1 MEHEGTMLRK
11 SIVVAGMMALAL
23 STAAQAQDKKAIDK
37 DSAKFVSNAIQTDI
51 AEVDAGQLAQQ
62 KGKSQAIKEYGAMMV
77 KEHAAHKD
85 KVAALAPQFD
95 VKPPTGSSVGQK
107 ATYLKLKVLSG
118 DTFDRS
124 FAKSM
129 VSAHQSAIKMY
140 QAESGKADAAGS
152 LAKETLPDLQRHLE
166 MAQSLVTQTAKK

>member
-1 MEHEGTMLRK
+1 MFKK
-11 SIVVAGMMALAL
+11 SIIAAGLVALAF
-23 STAAQAQDKKAIDK
+23 STAAVAQDKAYDK
-37 DSAKFVSNAIQTDI
+37 DSAKFVSSAIQTDI

-85 KVAALAPQFD
+85 KVVALAPQFD
-95 VKPPTGSSVGQK
+95 VKPPTSASVGQK

-140 QAESGKADAAGS
+140 QAESGKSDAAGA
-152 LAKETLPDLQRHLE
+152 LAKETLPDLQHHLE
-166 MAQSLVTQTAKK
+166 MAQSLVTQTTAQN